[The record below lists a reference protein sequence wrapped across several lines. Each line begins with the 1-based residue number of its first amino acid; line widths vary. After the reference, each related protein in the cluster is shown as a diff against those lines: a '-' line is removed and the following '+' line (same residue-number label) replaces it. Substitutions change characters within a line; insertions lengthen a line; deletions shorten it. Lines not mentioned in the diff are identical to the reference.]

1 MDSDEDRVP
10 KNEQELIQRA
20 YQLSSALKGRPDL
33 LRSSP
38 ISPETLDNFLTAY
51 ANAYENLIV
60 SKARLERAKTKAYE
74 ALVTLMEWAGAKELA
89 EENFPG
95 DDQDTAAGAPGRPG
109 SLEIVATNKRAVT
122 LRWTKPGNGGAPT
135 AYLLQ
140 SRARSLREGWTTVVA
155 TDDMEVVL
163 EDQET
168 GVELEY
174 RVFAVNKA
182 GHGPATDIV
191 RLVL

>member
-1 MDSDEDRVP
+1 MST
-10 KNEQELIQRA
+10 
-20 YQLSSALKGRPDL
+20 ALKGRPDL

-38 ISPETLDNFLTAY
+38 ISPEVLDNLLTAY
-51 ANAYENLIV
+51 ANAHENLIV

-74 ALVTLMEWAGAKELA
+74 ALVTFMEWAGAQELA

-109 SLEIVATNKRAVT
+109 PLKVVAINQRAVT
-122 LRWTKPGNGGAPT
+122 LRWAEPRDGGAPT
-135 AYLLQ
+135 AYLVQ
-140 SRARSLREGWTTVVA
+140 SRARALREGWTTVVA
-155 TDDMEVVL
+155 TDEMEVVL
-163 EDQET
+163 ENQEN

-174 RVFAVNKA
+174 WVFAVNKA

-191 RLVL
+191 RMVL